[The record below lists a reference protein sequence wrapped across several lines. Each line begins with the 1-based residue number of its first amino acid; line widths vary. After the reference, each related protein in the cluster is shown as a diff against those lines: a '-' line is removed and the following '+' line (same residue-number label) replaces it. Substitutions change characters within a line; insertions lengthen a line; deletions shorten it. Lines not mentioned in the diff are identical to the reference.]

1 MRAIPSLA
9 LMLALF
15 APLASADGLY
25 QVELL
30 LIRQNAVSALYG
42 APAPEDWR
50 AGAAPLAADA
60 QRPASLDS
68 LAERLQAS
76 GDYTVLL
83 HKAWQQ
89 TLSAEPTAVAL
100 SAGEP
105 TYGRSPIEGTVSLA
119 DGRFVAARAR
129 FWVNQLD
136 SNGGVQRSEQLRQ
149 SNSNMKRG
157 QLNFLDGGHLAVLI
171 KVTPAGMRAQ
181 PEADPQLMEQ

>member
-1 MRAIPSLA
+1 MRAIPSLG

-15 APLASADGLY
+15 APLAGADGLY
-25 QVELL
+25 RVELL
-30 LIRQNAVSALYG
+30 LIRQNAVPALYG
-42 APAPEDWR
+42 SAAPEDWR
-50 AGAAPLAADA
+50 AGAAPLAAEA
-60 QRPASLDS
+60 ERPPSLGDMV
-68 LAERLQAS
+68 ERLQAS

-89 TLSAEPTAVAL
+89 SLSAEPTAVAL
-100 SAGEP
+100 SAGEQ
-105 TYGRSPIEGTVSLA
+105 TYGRSPIEGTLSLA
-119 DGRFVAARAR
+119 ERRFVATRAR

-136 SNGGVQRSEQLRQ
+136 SNGGVQRSEQFRQ

-181 PEADPQLMEQ
+181 PAADAQLMEQ